1 MFDFL
6 EEFNNIDQKIN
17 KLDIEINNLY
27 NAFKQLEDMES
38 EHTNLL
44 IENYLENEKQLIL
57 EDNLEEDSITDS
69 YITNSYS
76 QLYESLFDEDED
88 ILYEDDYLRYLE
100 FEENEQHYIDLL
112 DEYEEDMGEE
122 SYINSLIE
130 QYLEEEKDL
139 IEEAKLLDEELNDLS
154 YEDFDFLDEDYAP
167 EMTLEDYKEMVYDNY
182 EDDLV
187 YNKMYRDL
195 SEKYPSL
202 SQNYY
207 SSNYEDYD
215 QSYDLDY
222 GDIPYEDFS
231 GNQYEIYPEFTG
243 SFDYYQKETFS
254 TDYCPIEIDMD
265 FEEHMDFEIDMPFDE
280 DNIKLLQPEDIDD
293 LDYYDN
299 NYFKFINNQVDLLM
313 KSVDFE
319 KEELNHINNL
329 IEQHLHEENYLMKQV
344 KLLDKQLNDPTYGD
358 NDSIAEAYCIN
369 HPE

>member
-1 MFDFL
+1 
-6 EEFNNIDQKIN
+6 
-17 KLDIEINNLY
+17 
-27 NAFKQLEDMES
+27 
-38 EHTNLL
+38 
-44 IENYLENEKQLIL
+44 
-57 EDNLEEDSITDS
+57 
-69 YITNSYS
+69 
-76 QLYESLFDEDED
+76 
-88 ILYEDDYLRYLE
+88 
-100 FEENEQHYIDLL
+100 
-112 DEYEEDMGEE
+112 MGEE

-139 IEEAKLLDEELNDLS
+139 IEEARLLDEEFNDLS
-154 YEDFDFLDEDYAP
+154 YEDFLDEDYVP
-167 EMTLEDYKEMVYDNY
+167 EMTQEDYKEMIYDNY

-243 SFDYYQKETFS
+243 SFDYYQKEIIS

-265 FEEHMDFEIDMPFDE
+265 FDEDMDFEIDMTFDE

-319 KEELNHINNL
+319 KEELNHINNI